1 MCQVVAI
8 RCEVT
13 SLSKQFCVMVGRE
26 KVAEAL
32 LHIFHTKTRI
42 YAEIHDVLV
51 MGEHRRRGY
60 GIILL
65 NGIRDFVTQYA
76 AEQQH
81 DVHIR
86 FTSGPHRKAA
96 NHLYQKLGYPLLAK
110 ATKDGTN
117 YYGAVTSPKGEQ
129 HEKPT
134 DYATRG

>member
-42 YAEIHDVLV
+42 YAEIHDVLIV
-51 MGEHRRRGY
+51 EEHRRRGH
-60 GIILL
+60 GTRLL

-117 YYGAVTSPKGEQ
+117 YYGTVVQPRE
-129 HEKPT
+129 EKK
-134 DYATRG
+134 